1 MGLCAVGPR
10 VKDGSSA
17 SSTGTPLLDS
27 YNPPFFNMG
36 RKGLVLLIRGFVSLY
51 IYISIFTSYILRYKK
66 ICALFGQT

>member
-27 YNPPFFNMG
+27 YNPLPQYG
-36 RKGLVLLIRGFVSLY
+36 PQGVGVRGY
-51 IYISIFTSYILRYKK
+51 
-66 ICALFGQT
+66 